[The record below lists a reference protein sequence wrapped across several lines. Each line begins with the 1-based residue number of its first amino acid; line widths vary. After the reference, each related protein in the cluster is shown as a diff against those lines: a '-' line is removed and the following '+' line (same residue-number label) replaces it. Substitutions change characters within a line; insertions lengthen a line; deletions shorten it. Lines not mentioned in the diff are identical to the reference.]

1 MHLQTKIPKLTQSWV
16 LMATKISGSFGS
28 PQAFRAHGWLSSLGP
43 EACDRCYLL
52 WHGFGLPNPRTF
64 LWLSWAAWFFFM
76 GEKTHLPNTTGK
88 IEGESNRWT
97 RPIWENVRL
106 SFLWRL
112 FFFGGK
118 SWGFIFGNPFR
129 SDFAMHLQKSPGKIS
144 LNNKETF
151 TKCRVLL
158 QTRGFGVPWMRVAN
172 AGHKLGV
179 PVEVYQLGWLPVNE
193 WPAVGLRT

>member
-1 MHLQTKIPKLTQSWV
+1 
-16 LMATKISGSFGS
+16 
-28 PQAFRAHGWLSSLGP
+28 
-43 EACDRCYLL
+43 
-52 WHGFGLPNPRTF
+52 
-64 LWLSWAAWFFFM
+64 M

-88 IEGESNRWT
+88 IEGEKESMDPSDLRKCS
-97 RPIWENVRL
+97 PFFSLAFIF
-106 SFLWRL
+106 FL
-112 FFFGGK
+112 GGK

-129 SDFAMHLQKSPGKIS
+129 SDFAMHLQKSPGKFS
-144 LNNKETF
+144 LNNKGTF

-193 WPAVGLRT
+193 